1 MDFLTEIK
9 ETISA
14 ELYQKLDKYA
24 SSAFSKNFHSNTIP
38 GQESFIEELLP
49 LLVCECERFENLGM
63 KISPIDVINILY
75 KCKLVR
81 SSKTET
87 DYQTK
92 TYRCNL
98 VDEFDFYVPWEKRN
112 EHIDELIKE
121 YFERLKSS
129 LKENTLL
136 IEINSF
142 KGDSYEIQSFFDDLF
157 SSLNY
162 PFKAY
167 IDKEATNKNIP
178 TPSIGF
184 TVFGSLCYC
193 RWYSNAWLKSLMSLI
208 KIAGFI
214 HPSQINFGW
223 DIAERQSA
231 CYPVFLGTG
240 SSGCFAWNEDAKDPI
255 VKIPDG
261 CLSHSFGNRS
271 ITNMWFDIKTFGEI
285 RKFVLENKMILELH
299 KNPWSRNVQNDVIPI
314 LDILSSTIQS
324 TDLGAK
330 ILLIYCCLEHLFVP
344 QGITKNNRNYIVGG
358 INSLNYH
365 ILDWF
370 DELYSYRCNYAHKGY
385 IKRDSKTID
394 FITLSINNVLLLLK
408 LKVNN
413 TSKI

>member
-1 MDFLTEIK
+1 MDFSIEIK
-9 ETISA
+9 EIISA

-24 SSAFSKNFHSNTIP
+24 SSAFSKNFHSNPIP

-49 LLVCECERFENLGM
+49 QLVCECERFENLGI
-63 KISPIDVINILY
+63 KISPIDIINILY
-75 KCKLVR
+75 KCKLVK
-81 SSKTET
+81 SSKTEK

-92 TYRCNL
+92 TTRYNL
-98 VDEFDFYVPWEKRN
+98 VDEFDFCIPWEKRN

-136 IEINSF
+136 IGINSF
-142 KGDSYEIQSFFDDLF
+142 KGDSYAIQSFFDNLF
-157 SSLNY
+157 ASLNY

-167 IDKEATNKNIP
+167 VDKEATKERIP

-223 DIAERQSA
+223 DIAEQQSA

-240 SSGCFAWNEDAKDPI
+240 SSGCFAWNEDDKVPL

-271 ITNMWFDIKTFGEI
+271 ITNMWFDIKTFGKI
-285 RKFVLENKMILELH
+285 REFVLENKLILELH
-299 KNPWSRNVQNDVIPI
+299 KNPWNRNVENDVIPI

-344 QGITKNNRNYIVGG
+344 QGITKNVTNQYQI
-358 INSLNYH
+358 
-365 ILDWF
+365 
-370 DELYSYRCNYAHKGY
+370 
-385 IKRDSKTID
+385 
-394 FITLSINNVLLLLK
+394 
-408 LKVNN
+408 
-413 TSKI
+413 